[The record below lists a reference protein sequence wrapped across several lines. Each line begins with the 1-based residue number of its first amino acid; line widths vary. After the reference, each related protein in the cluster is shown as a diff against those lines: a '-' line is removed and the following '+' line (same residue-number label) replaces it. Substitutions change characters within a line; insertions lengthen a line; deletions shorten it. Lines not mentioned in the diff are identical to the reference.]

1 MSANGQNSTDAPSII
16 RRSDMGLAI
25 SGTRTTIY
33 LVLDYLHDN
42 WPRDEIRKWLNLTEA
57 QLQAALDYIEAHREE
72 VEAEYEEVVRAD
84 EEQRL
89 YWEERLREHLASRP
103 PTPVSPEKAALYK
116 KLAEQRGQILRELMQ
131 RTEEDADKHMKTP
144 RR

>member
-1 MSANGQNSTDAPSII
+1 MSANDSDTPTII

-42 WPRDEIRKWLNLTEA
+42 WPHDEIRKWLNLTEP

-72 VEAEYEEVVRAD
+72 VEAEYEEVVRQD
-84 EEQRL
+84 EQQRL
-89 YWEERLREHLASRP
+89 YWEERLREHLASLP
-103 PTPVSPEKAALYK
+103 PTPVTPEKGAFYK
-116 KLAEQRGQILRELMQ
+116 KLAEQRGQLLRELMQ
-131 RTEEDADKHMKTP
+131 RSEKDAGKRTQASLP
-144 RR
+144 